1 MKIASAPRPDIAG
14 PPDPRLEELLRAAVA
29 VGAVLAL
36 SLPGALGHSAT
47 IGWLPLWLL
56 GMPLASWWALHRFA
70 LPLPAS
76 PHANPQA
83 RRRRLQPQARR
94 RLRPASGRRLRAA

>member
-1 MKIASAPRPDIAG
+1 
-14 PPDPRLEELLRAAVA
+14 LLAV
-29 VGAVLAL
+29 
-36 SLPGALGHSAT
+36 SLPGALGHSAA

-70 LPLPAS
+70 LPSPAS
-76 PHANPQA
+76 LHANPQA

-94 RLRPASGRRLRAA
+94 RPRATSGRRLRAA